1 MPLLPH
7 SSKSRRG
14 DTVWLAN
21 AGVQK
26 GSGLAINDGFTVQYA
41 HVAGGGGVK
50 RKIVDGRVER
60 MGGWTVNRPVLPYGA
75 RWRWRRRPSMHFFNG
90 GAGRGAL
97 AMCHQGPPHAAEQGD
112 RTAATGR
119 RRDGGTEGILV
130 HDFTREQGCQGCR
143 RQSQSSSRQALF
155 STTLMAPPSVRRCR
169 CLSDSVPVSTRWVPW
184 GDGAS
189 ARRSRCDDAVL
200 RKPRCGA
207 PP

>member
-7 SSKSRRG
+7 ISKSRRG

-60 MGGWTVNRPVLPYGA
+60 MGGVDGQSPSAQWLPYGA

-90 GAGRGAL
+90 GAGRGARG
-97 AMCHQGPPHAAEQGD
+97 AGGVPSRSPTRSRAGGQNGGD
-112 RTAATGR
+112 GSTEG

-130 HDFTREQGCQGCR
+130 HDFTLPSPRTLADPRTGL
-143 RQSQSSSRQALF
+143 SRL
-155 STTLMAPPSVRRCR
+155 SAPVAIVISPGVIFHNA
-169 CLSDSVPVSTRWVPW
+169 
-184 GDGAS
+184 DGAPF
-189 ARRSRCDDAVL
+189 RPQVPML
-200 RKPRCGA
+200 V
-207 PP
+207 